1 MALSVEDSM
10 YKDICLKI
18 EILEARIKAIEA
30 TGKEKNTKNVRKK
43 SKDFF
48 KKSWNELREF
58 YGKPMVQ
65 SNDKYFKSNF
75 GLAEN
80 DKKVEKCVILFGIPY
95 SKEKIEEQRK
105 LDDEKKTIEIFSEIG
120 FNIKNRQM
128 WEIIETDRVILNS
141 SKKLIV
147 PLPIRV
153 RLKCLDCIDLR
164 SEIKKA
170 TKNLKK
176 SIKFKDILIGVDL
189 NEIQIVQFMRFLS
202 KRKEL
207 NKQLDKDE
215 ILRLLKV
222 SDELVRVYVFY
233 ELRVRT

>member
-1 MALSVEDSM
+1 MALSVDDSM

-18 EILEARIKAIEA
+18 EVLEERIKAIEA
-30 TGKEKNTKNVRKK
+30 TEKEKITKNGRKN

-48 KKSWNELREF
+48 KKSWKDLREF

-65 SNDKYFKSNF
+65 SNHKYFKSNF
-75 GLAEN
+75 ELAEN
-80 DKKVEKCVILFGIPY
+80 DNKVERSVILFGISY

-105 LDDEKKTIEIFSEIG
+105 LDDEKKIIEIFSEIG
-120 FNIKNRQM
+120 FNMKNRQI
-128 WEIIETDRVILNS
+128 WEIIETDRLSLNS
-141 SKKLIV
+141 SKKLTV

-153 RLKCLDCIDLR
+153 RLKCIDYIDLS

-170 TKNLKK
+170 TKKLKK
-176 SIKFKDILIGVDL
+176 SIKFKDVLIGVDL

-222 SDELVRVYVFY
+222 SDELVRV
-233 ELRVRT
+233 